1 MSVIFAVAKYCVT
14 NVHIRKMDSPRTI
27 CVRVVL
33 RLQNFFFKLKR
44 SKLFRQ
50 LASTLTSLFLVRVKE
65 SSKKKAPRPKYLS
78 MTQLMPLERQEVK
91 GAMKLSLLR
100 RRSCYKNAKGQRYLG
115 VGENNSLT
123 LGLAFRNIC
132 SHSVAKRSLKLPEKP
147 LHMVGLW
154 IIQRERR
161 KRKLFIKF
169 TFSRPWIAW
178 NNYQVIINL
187 LNVLVLRSEA
197 ETKMF
202 SNKFCHQNLLLW
214 DNQ

>member
-1 MSVIFAVAKYCVT
+1 MCHKCPHQKNGQPANNLRQSGVA
-14 NVHIRKMDSPRTI
+14 SPI
-27 CVRVVL
+27 L
-33 RLQNFFFKLKR
+33 FFKLKR

-132 SHSVAKRSLKLPEKP
+132 SQSVAKRSLKLPAHGWT
-147 LHMVGLW
+147 LDYS
-154 IIQRERR
+154 
-161 KRKLFIKF
+161 KRKTKTKAFYQIHLQQTLNCLEQLSSYYQFAKRPCVKVG
-169 TFSRPWIAW
+169 SR
-178 NNYQVIINL
+178 N
-187 LNVLVLRSEA
+187 LNV
-197 ETKMF
+197 F
-202 SNKFCHQNLLLW
+202 SNKFCHQNLLL
-214 DNQ
+214 

>member
-1 MSVIFAVAKYCVT
+1 MLDLAQFDNVWVSSLPLLSIVSQMSTSEKWTAREQFASEWCCVSNT
-14 NVHIRKMDSPRTI
+14 FFQTEKIKTFQTASI
-27 CVRVVL
+27 
-33 RLQNFFFKLKR
+33 NFDIPVPC
-44 SKLFRQ
+44 
-50 LASTLTSLFLVRVKE
+50 TSETEFQE
-65 SSKKKAPRPKYLS
+65 KAPRPKYLS
-78 MTQLMPLERQEVK
+78 ITQLMPLESQEVK

-123 LGLAFRNIC
+123 LAFRNIC
-132 SHSVAKRSLKLPEKP
+132 SQSVAKRSLKLPAKP
-147 LHMVGLW
+147 SHMVGLW

-169 TFSRPWIAW
+169 TFRGPWIAW

-197 ETKMF
+197 ET
-202 SNKFCHQNLLLW
+202 
-214 DNQ
+214 

>member
-1 MSVIFAVAKYCVT
+1 MCHKCPHQKNGQPANNLRQSGVA
-14 NVHIRKMDSPRTI
+14 SPI
-27 CVRVVL
+27 L
-33 RLQNFFFKLKR
+33 FFKLKR

-78 MTQLMPLERQEVK
+78 ITQLMPLERQEVK

-123 LGLAFRNIC
+123 LAFRNIC
-132 SHSVAKRSLKLPEKP
+132 SQSVAKRSLKLPAKP

-154 IIQRERR
+154 TIQRERR
-161 KRKLFIKF
+161 KRKF
-169 TFSRPWIAW
+169 TFSRP
-178 NNYQVIINL
+178 
-187 LNVLVLRSEA
+187 
-197 ETKMF
+197 
-202 SNKFCHQNLLLW
+202 
-214 DNQ
+214 